1 MSSITLN
8 EPTNLRTNL
17 KMTIYT
23 DLKELLNSIKDG
35 VSISAGG
42 LQITNNEV
50 FRDRLID
57 ELALNASLNENQ
69 SVKQACQWIIW
80 ESAREFGVFPS
91 SIQEFYEAR
100 GRDEFEGITVPAI
113 NIRGLTYYVA
123 QAVIKTAIKNESKA
137 FIFEIAKSE
146 IGYTFQS
153 PAEYTSQCL
162 AAAIKT
168 GYVGPVFVQGDH
180 FQANAK
186 KFTADPEAE
195 INGLKK
201 LIREAIENGFYNID
215 IDSSTLVDLSKP
227 TIKEQQKNNYNV
239 AAQLTAFIREIEPR
253 GITVSVGGEIGE
265 VGGKNSIP
273 QELTA
278 FMEGYR
284 ETLRKIDPDLE
295 GISKISVQ
303 TGTAHGGVV
312 LPDGSIAEVK
322 LDFNTLETLSMM
334 ARKEYGLAGAVQ
346 HGAST
351 LPDEAFHRFPDTE
364 TAEVHLATGFQN
376 IVYESKAFPADLRNK
391 IYDWLKV
398 NCAAEQ
404 KEGQTEEQFIYKTRK
419 KGFGPFKKELWM
431 LSPEVRKAISQ
442 ELEAQLDFLFKKL
455 NANNT
460 KLLVEK
466 YINMQVIPKKIPQD
480 LLALIGPSTN
490 PGSGCRCCH

>member
-1 MSSITLN
+1 
-8 EPTNLRTNL
+8 
-17 KMTIYT
+17 MTVYSN
-23 DLKELLNSIKDG
+23 LKELLDSIKDG
-35 VSISAGG
+35 VSISAGT
-42 LQITNNEV
+42 LHITDREL
-50 FRDRLID
+50 FRSRLID
-57 ELALNASLNENQ
+57 ELALNASLNDDQ
-69 SVKQACQWIIW
+69 AVKQASQWIIW
-80 ESAREFGVFPS
+80 EAAREFGIFPS

-123 QAVIKTAIKNESKA
+123 QAIIKTALKNQSKS

-146 IGYTFQS
+146 IGYTFQP
-153 PAEYTSQCL
+153 PAEYASQCL

-168 GYVGPVFVQGDH
+168 GYVGPIFIQGDH
-180 FQANAK
+180 FQVNAK
-186 KFTADPEAE
+186 KYKADPEAE

-201 LIREAIENGFYNID
+201 LISEAIESGFYNID
-215 IDSSTLVDLSKP
+215 IDSSTVVDLSKP
-227 TIKEQQKNNYNV
+227 TIREQQKDNYTI
-239 AAQLTAFIREIEPR
+239 AAQLTAYIRQIEPR

-265 VGGKNSIP
+265 VGGKNSTP
-273 QELTA
+273 EELTA
-278 FMEGYR
+278 FMDGYR
-284 ETLRKIDPDLE
+284 ETLRQIDPDLE

-322 LDFNTLETLSMM
+322 LDFNTLETLSRI
-334 ARKEYGLAGAVQ
+334 AREEYGLAGAVQ

-376 IVYESKAFPADLRNK
+376 IVYESKALPQELRTR
-391 IYDWLKV
+391 IYDWLKT
-398 NCAAEQ
+398 NCASEW

-431 LSPEVRKAISQ
+431 LPPETKEALSR
-442 ELEAQLDFLFKKL
+442 ELETQLDFLFKKL

-460 KLLVEK
+460 QLLIEK
-466 YINMQVIPKKIPQD
+466 YINMQVIPKQIPQD
-480 LLALIGPSTN
+480 LLALTGTSARKC
-490 PGSGCRCCH
+490 SCCH

>member
-1 MSSITLN
+1 MTTLN
-8 EPTNLRTNL
+8 GTTNVRTDG
-17 KMTIYT
+17 KMTVYA
-23 DLKELLNSIKDG
+23 DLKELLDSIKDG
-35 VSISAGG
+35 VSISTGA
-42 LQITNNEV
+42 LKITNKEL
-50 FRDRLID
+50 FRDQLID

-80 ESAREFGVFPS
+80 ESSRELGIFSS

-123 QAVIKTAIKNESKA
+123 QAIIKTAMKNKSKS

-146 IGYTFQS
+146 IGYTFQP

-168 GYVGPVFVQGDH
+168 GYIGPVFIQGDH
-180 FQANAK
+180 FQVNAK
-186 KFTADPEAE
+186 KFKADPKAE
-195 INGLKK
+195 ITGLKN

-227 TIKEQQKNNYNV
+227 TIKEQQKDNYSV
-239 AAQLTAFIREIEPR
+239 AAQLTAYIREIEPK

-265 VGGKNSIP
+265 VGGKNSTP
-273 QELTA
+273 EELTA
-278 FMEGYR
+278 FMDGYR
-284 ETLRKIDPDLE
+284 ETLGTINSDLE

-322 LDFNTLETLSMM
+322 LDFNTLETLSRI
-334 ARKEYGLAGAVQ
+334 AREQYGLSGAVQ

-376 IVYESKAFPADLRNK
+376 IVYESKSLPSELRSK
-391 IYDWLKV
+391 IYEWLKT
-398 NCAAEQ
+398 NCAAEW

-431 LSPEVRKAISQ
+431 LSPEVKEAISQ
-442 ELEAQLDFLFKKL
+442 ELEAQFDFLFKKL
-455 NANNT
+455 NAHNT
-460 KLLVEK
+460 QLLIEK
-466 YINMQVIPKKIPQD
+466 YINMQAIPKKIPEG
-480 LLALIGPSTN
+480 LLALINPSTKT
-490 PGSGCRCCH
+490 GGGGCRCCH

>member
-1 MSSITLN
+1 MSSTTLN
-8 EPTNLRTNL
+8 ESINSGVGLT
-17 KMTIYT
+17 MTVYSN
-23 DLKELLNSIKDG
+23 LKELLDSIKDG
-35 VSISAGG
+35 VSISAGT
-42 LQITNNEV
+42 LHITDREL
-50 FRDRLID
+50 FRSRLID
-57 ELALNASLNENQ
+57 ELALNASLNDDQ
-69 SVKQACQWIIW
+69 AVKQASQWIIW
-80 ESAREFGVFPS
+80 EAAREFGIFPS

-123 QAVIKTAIKNESKA
+123 QAIIKTALKNQSKS

-146 IGYTFQS
+146 IGYTFQP
-153 PAEYTSQCL
+153 PAEYASQCL

-168 GYVGPVFVQGDH
+168 GYVGPIFIQGDH
-180 FQANAK
+180 FQVNAK
-186 KFTADPEAE
+186 KYKADPEAE

-201 LIREAIENGFYNID
+201 LISEAIESGFYNID
-215 IDSSTLVDLSKP
+215 IDSSTVVDLSKP
-227 TIKEQQKNNYNV
+227 TIREQQKDNYTI
-239 AAQLTAFIREIEPR
+239 AAQLTAYIRQIEPR

-265 VGGKNSIP
+265 VGGKNSTP
-273 QELTA
+273 EELTA
-278 FMEGYR
+278 FMDGYR
-284 ETLRKIDPDLE
+284 ETLRQIDPDLE

-322 LDFNTLETLSMM
+322 LDFNTLETLSRI
-334 ARKEYGLAGAVQ
+334 AREEYGLAGAVQ

-376 IVYESKAFPADLRNK
+376 IVYESKALPQELRTR
-391 IYDWLKV
+391 IYDWLKT
-398 NCAAEQ
+398 NCASEW

-431 LSPEVRKAISQ
+431 LPPETKEALSR
-442 ELEAQLDFLFKKL
+442 ELETQLDFLFKKL

-460 KLLVEK
+460 QLLIEK
-466 YINMQVIPKKIPQD
+466 YINMQVIPKQIPQD
-480 LLALIGPSTN
+480 LLALTGTSARKC
-490 PGSGCRCCH
+490 SCCH